1 MSVYD
6 FIIHRA
12 SACSLQTNMALLV
25 IILHDEL
32 IREKGPC
39 SSQPHVACSV
49 LYLYCR
55 CGINQELCQLAPPP
69 PQWVVIFAT
78 VGKRGQQNVCIKI
91 KSKHCRLLLF
101 FFFSPLMPAQT
112 VPCLN
117 LWCLKHSRACQWR
130 QIISCPREMGYL
142 RSSRWTRSLKLNFLC
157 CCLWLHLQC
166 KTSLVACDCDPW
178 Y

>member
-101 FFFSPLMPAQT
+101 FFFPTNASPDCAMFESVMSEAQS
-112 VPCLN
+112 CLPVEAN
-117 LWCLKHSRACQWR
+117 
-130 QIISCPREMGYL
+130 
-142 RSSRWTRSLKLNFLC
+142 NFLS
-157 CCLWLHLQC
+157 QRNGIFAFIQVDKFS
-166 KTSLVACDCDPW
+166 KTQLPLLLSVASSTVQN
-178 Y
+178 